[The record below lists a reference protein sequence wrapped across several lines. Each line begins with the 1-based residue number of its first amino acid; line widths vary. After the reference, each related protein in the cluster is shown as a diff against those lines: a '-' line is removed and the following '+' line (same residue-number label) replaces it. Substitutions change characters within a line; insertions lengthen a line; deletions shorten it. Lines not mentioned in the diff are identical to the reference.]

1 MDARPIGATGAS
13 QRMLC
18 PEHFRALATICNN
31 CLTVVCLQPILSH
44 QKARF
49 KPGKSYSQSYSE
61 NSLLTVNENECRDPW
76 LPKTLSH
83 GCGLTPKQLIYVT
96 LQTSRVYNQSWNGEG
111 LMGPHPLLLN
121 YWSMTDSGR
130 GGINCIQLCV
140 YCCTYQAHSSKSL
153 VTEKALVKPNR
164 SQTQCMDMKEFSYA
178 WLPYLS
184 EQFSKRKVKEITISS
199 VPFIIDNELQGTN
212 SSGSLGGLDVRRRIP
227 IKLISKQA
235 NKVKPAP
242 RTQRTIRMPAKV
254 PPGDEGFDYN
264 EEQRYDCKG
273 GELFGNQ
280 RRFPGH
286 LFWDFKINILG
297 EKDDTPVHFCD
308 KCGLPIKVYG
318 RMIPCKHVF
327 CYDCAILHE
336 KKGDKMC
343 PGCSDPVQRIE
354 QCTRGS
360 LFMCS
365 IVQGC
370 KRTYLSQRDLQAH
383 INHRHMRAG
392 KPVTRASLEN
402 VHPPIAPPPTDIPD
416 RFIMPP
422 DKHHMSHIP
431 PKQHILMPP
440 PPLQHVP
447 HEHYNQPHE
456 DIRAPPAE
464 LSMAPPPPRSVSQET
479 FRISTRKH
487 SNLITVPIQD
497 DSSSGAREPPPPAP
511 APAHHHPDY
520 QGQPVVSHP
529 HHIMPPQQHYAP
541 PPPPPPPISHPMP
554 HPPQAAGTPHLVY
567 SQAPPPPMTS
577 APPPITPPPGHMIAQ
592 MPPYMNHP
600 PPGPPPPQ
608 HGGPPVTAPP
618 PHHYNPNSLP
628 QFTEDQGTLSPP
640 FTQPG
645 GMSPGIWPAPR
656 GPPPPPRM
664 QGPPSQTPLPGP
676 HHPDQT
682 RYRPY
687 YQ

>member
-1 MDARPIGATGAS
+1 MKAAAT
-13 QRMLC
+13 
-18 PEHFRALATICNN
+18 T
-31 CLTVVCLQPILSH
+31 
-44 QKARF
+44 
-49 KPGKSYSQSYSE
+49 
-61 NSLLTVNENECRDPW
+61 NSWDQDLEL
-76 LPKTLSH
+76 
-83 GCGLTPKQLIYVT
+83 
-96 LQTSRVYNQSWNGEG
+96 
-111 LMGPHPLLLN
+111 
-121 YWSMTDSGR
+121 
-130 GGINCIQLCV
+130 
-140 YCCTYQAHSSKSL
+140 
-153 VTEKALVKPNR
+153 
-164 SQTQCMDMKEFSYA
+164 
-178 WLPYLS
+178 
-184 EQFSKRKVKEITISS
+184 
-199 VPFIIDNELQGTN
+199 DNELQGTN

-235 NKVKPAP
+235 NKAKPAP
-242 RTQRTIRMPAKV
+242 RTQRTINRMPAKA
-254 PPGDEGFDYN
+254 PPGDEEGFDYN
-264 EEQRYDCKG
+264 EEERYDCKG

-286 LFWDFKINILG
+286 LFWDFQINILG

-308 KCGLPIKVYG
+308 KCGLPIKIYG

-402 VHPPIAPPPTDIPD
+402 VHPPIAPPPTEIPE

-431 PKQHILMPP
+431 PKQHIMMPP

-497 DSSSGAREPPPPAP
+497 DSNSGAREPPPPAP
-511 APAHHHPDY
+511 APAHHHPEY

-577 APPPITPPPGHMIAQ
+577 APPPITPPPGHIIAQ

-656 GPPPPPRM
+656 GPPPPPRL

>member
-1 MDARPIGATGAS
+1 
-13 QRMLC
+13 
-18 PEHFRALATICNN
+18 
-31 CLTVVCLQPILSH
+31 
-44 QKARF
+44 
-49 KPGKSYSQSYSE
+49 
-61 NSLLTVNENECRDPW
+61 
-76 LPKTLSH
+76 
-83 GCGLTPKQLIYVT
+83 
-96 LQTSRVYNQSWNGEG
+96 
-111 LMGPHPLLLN
+111 
-121 YWSMTDSGR
+121 
-130 GGINCIQLCV
+130 
-140 YCCTYQAHSSKSL
+140 
-153 VTEKALVKPNR
+153 
-164 SQTQCMDMKEFSYA
+164 
-178 WLPYLS
+178 
-184 EQFSKRKVKEITISS
+184 
-199 VPFIIDNELQGTN
+199 
-212 SSGSLGGLDVRRRIP
+212 
-227 IKLISKQA
+227 
-235 NKVKPAP
+235 
-242 RTQRTIRMPAKV
+242 
-254 PPGDEGFDYN
+254 
-264 EEQRYDCKG
+264 
-273 GELFGNQ
+273 
-280 RRFPGH
+280 
-286 LFWDFKINILG
+286 
-297 EKDDTPVHFCD
+297 
-308 KCGLPIKVYG
+308 
-318 RMIPCKHVF
+318 MIPCKHVF

-402 VHPPIAPPPTDIPD
+402 VHPPIAPPPTEIPD

-431 PKQHILMPP
+431 PKQHIMMPP
-440 PPLQHVP
+440 PPLQHVS

-464 LSMAPPPPRSVSQET
+464 LPMAPPPPRSVSQET

-497 DSSSGAREPPPPAP
+497 DSNSGAREPPPPAP
-511 APAHHHPDY
+511 APAHHHPEY

-577 APPPITPPPGHMIAQ
+577 APPPITPPPGHIIAQ

>member
-1 MDARPIGATGAS
+1 MARGNTQKAFKYLSQWVRREEHRRLTVPSSHGHRHSPDCQEPAVSTVKRKADRQRPREPNVDPDSPNFSEARTSQATLPARPQAGLPRLLSGKPPLVATSTLLPQAAGGSYLPFPNYSSLPRARSSPRQSASELRPERLDAGPPGAA
-13 QRMLC
+13 C
-18 PEHFRALATICNN
+18 
-31 CLTVVCLQPILSH
+31 
-44 QKARF
+44 
-49 KPGKSYSQSYSE
+49 
-61 NSLLTVNENECRDPW
+61 
-76 LPKTLSH
+76 
-83 GCGLTPKQLIYVT
+83 
-96 LQTSRVYNQSWNGEG
+96 
-111 LMGPHPLLLN
+111 
-121 YWSMTDSGR
+121 
-130 GGINCIQLCV
+130 
-140 YCCTYQAHSSKSL
+140 
-153 VTEKALVKPNR
+153 
-164 SQTQCMDMKEFSYA
+164 
-178 WLPYLS
+178 
-184 EQFSKRKVKEITISS
+184 
-199 VPFIIDNELQGTN
+199 DNDLQGTN

-227 IKLISKQA
+227 IKLISKQT
-235 NKVKPAP
+235 NKTKPAP
-242 RTQRTIRMPAKV
+242 RTPRNMNRMPSKTQA
-254 PPGDEGFDYN
+254 GDEEEFDYN
-264 EEQRYDCKG
+264 KEERYECKG
-273 GELFGNQ
+273 GEMFGNQ
-280 RRFPGH
+280 RRFPGPI
-286 LFWDFKINILG
+286 FWDYKINLLG

-308 KCGLPIKVYG
+308 KCGLPIKMYG

-343 PGCSDPVQRIE
+343 PGCNEPVQRIE
-354 QCTRGS
+354 QCVRGS

-392 KPVTRASLEN
+392 KPVTRPPIEP
-402 VHPPIAPPPTDIPD
+402 VHPPIAPPPAEIPE

-422 DKHHMSHIP
+422 EKHHMSHIP
-431 PKQHILMPP
+431 PKQHIMMPP

-464 LSMAPPPPRSVSQET
+464 MSMAPPPPRPVSQDT

-497 DSSSGAREPPPPAP
+497 DSNSGAREPPPPAP
-511 APAHHHPDY
+511 APAHHHPEY

-541 PPPPPPPISHPMP
+541 PPPPPPPISHPLQ
-554 HPPQAAGTPHLVY
+554 HPPQAAGTPHMVY

-577 APPPITPPPGHMIAQ
+577 APPPITPPPGHIIAQ

-608 HGGPPVTAPP
+608 HGGPPVNVNAPP

-628 QFTEDQGTLSPP
+628 QFSEDQGTLSPP

-664 QGPPSQTPLPGP
+664 QGPPAQAPLPGP
-676 HHPDQT
+676 HHPDQA